1 MALPQAIAKWWRD
14 WTEDNRFENC
24 ADCDVERMAKDAG
37 VSPAELR
44 RLANLGEDSANL
56 LLDRMAALNLDRAE
70 VSATAPETLQDLQRV
85 CSFCKDH
92 RRCALDLAR
101 DATDPAWKDYCPNV
115 STLLVLDAMP
125 WAARKEW

>member
-1 MALPQAIAKWWRD
+1 
-14 WTEDNRFENC
+14 
-24 ADCDVERMAKDAG
+24 MAKDTG

-44 RLANLGEDSANL
+44 RLVNLGEDSADL
-56 LLDRMAALNLDRAE
+56 LVQRMAALDLDRGE
-70 VSATAPETLQDLQRV
+70 VSATAPKTLQDLQRV

-101 DATDPAWKDYCPNV
+101 DSADPAWKNYCPNV
-115 STLLVLDAMP
+115 GTLLALDAMP